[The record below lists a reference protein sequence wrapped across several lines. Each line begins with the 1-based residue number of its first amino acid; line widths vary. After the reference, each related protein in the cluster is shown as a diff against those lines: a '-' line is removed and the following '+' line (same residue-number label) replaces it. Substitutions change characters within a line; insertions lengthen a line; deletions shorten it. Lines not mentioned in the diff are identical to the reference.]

1 MFHLARATGAL
12 LLLVALIA
20 LLSLIPLPIPVVT
33 DFITLYVPTVGL
45 TRGIRLYDYAGQF
58 AIAQQLF
65 GPIFDTVK
73 YPHYVYPPWF
83 AYSLFF
89 LGWLTPEHAAR
100 VWFWMNM
107 GMLAGSVILIT
118 QSWSA
123 KWRVIAFAAMILS
136 PAVISIVIVGQFTA
150 PILFGIAIILYA
162 ATRQSAGLFVVGML
176 LLTLKPHAG
185 LLPFVAAGGWLV
197 IRRTRWQQRALI
209 GVAGALVALL
219 AGVTLAYP
227 QWLSDY
233 LAMLAMFRNLP
244 DFGVC
249 DNCSGGSILA
259 VRGFLG
265 YPFISTALYGGLVV
279 GLLAAIWFLWA
290 TSFSFS
296 IDLALYWSMLVA
308 SLAIPYF
315 NNYDHIFSLLPFL
328 WLLKNSH
335 HRLEYW
341 MLGMAF
347 FLPWVGVVAQ
357 DRQYFAAGL
366 VGQAFILFILMA
378 IRLRNH
384 HRATEMPV
392 VQA

>member
-123 KWRVIAFAAMILS
+123 KWRVIAFATMILS

-197 IRRTRWQQRALI
+197 IRRTRWQQRALM
-209 GVAGALVALL
+209 GVAGALIALL

-259 VRGFLG
+259 VRVFLG

-308 SLAIPYF
+308 CLAIPYF

-335 HRLEYW
+335 RRLEYW

-392 VQA
+392 VRA

>member
-45 TRGIRLYDYAGQF
+45 TRGIGLYDYAGQF

-123 KWRVIAFAAMILS
+123 KWRVIAFATMILS

-197 IRRTRWQQRALI
+197 IRRTRWQQRALM
-209 GVAGALVALL
+209 GVAGALIALL

-259 VRGFLG
+259 VRVFLG

-308 SLAIPYF
+308 CLAIPYF

-335 HRLEYW
+335 RRLEYW

-392 VQA
+392 VRA